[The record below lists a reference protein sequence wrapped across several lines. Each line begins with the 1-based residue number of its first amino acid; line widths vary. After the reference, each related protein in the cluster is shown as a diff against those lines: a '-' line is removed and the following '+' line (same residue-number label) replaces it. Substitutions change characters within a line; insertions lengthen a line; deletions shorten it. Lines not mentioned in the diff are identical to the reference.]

1 MIFEAYLF
9 DVSRATDA
17 GTLST
22 CRADALADEC
32 LDAEEKAEI
41 CSAIEKRFAVLNS
54 GVIQSRPRWQI

>member
-17 GTLST
+17 GTLLT

-41 CSAIEKRFAVLNS
+41 CSAIEKRFAALNS
-54 GVIQSRPRWQI
+54 GAIQSKPRWQI